1 MILNIKRVSD
11 FTFNKRFVITLFILI
26 ALVTAVKQYLS
37 GSYNNYK
44 IYKYTFWHTLEKS
57 PLYDPYPSEYADTNH
72 YGPAFALMFYGLL
85 AFAVL
90 RLKRK
95 GIIQVKVTGYPLVP
109 IILLLFSIA
118 LTINTIWVQPQQS
131 MVGIILV
138 LSGVPFY
145 YYFKK
150 QKTNQGF

>member
-11 FTFNKRFVITLFILI
+11 FTFNKRFVVTLFILI
-26 ALVTAVKQYLS
+26 ALVTAVKQYVS

-57 PLYDPYPSEYADTNH
+57 PLYDPYPSEYEDTNH

-145 YYFKK
+145 YYFEK
-150 QKTNQGF
+150 QKTNQDF